1 MRSLTSVV
9 KQDMSILVHPRQ
21 LTSSIADDK
30 VIVLHASSL
39 PKEKKEQIYNNERIP
54 GARAFDIDVIS
65 SRTIKLDRMIP
76 SLTEFVEHMKRLG
89 INASDEILAYDDN
102 GLKGATR
109 AFWML
114 NVYGNENVK
123 LLEGGFDHYK
133 ELKKPVEMGEETW
146 LDKFH
151 TGGNMTHIREFIS
164 GRTPNVE
171 LVDARPESEFRGE
184 TTDGGHIPLS
194 KNVPLELLLEPNYTF
209 KKQQEIEKVFKEKN
223 IDLSKRIICSS
234 TTGTSSTVLYV
245 ALRLL
250 GKNDV
255 SVYDG

>member
-102 GLKGATR
+102 GLKGATPLFNGLKGATR

-151 TGGNMTHIREFIS
+151 TGGSGFEFKRDLLTDMTQIR
-164 GRTPNVE
+164 
-171 LVDARPESEFRGE
+171 
-184 TTDGGHIPLS
+184 
-194 KNVPLELLLEPNYTF
+194 
-209 KKQQEIEKVFKEKN
+209 
-223 IDLSKRIICSS
+223 
-234 TTGTSSTVLYV
+234 
-245 ALRLL
+245 
-250 GKNDV
+250 
-255 SVYDG
+255 